1 MPGPCADLRLFV
13 YPSIPR
19 GEVLRLSEP
28 CFGRHGD
35 SHPNNSHGSD
45 RSPCIAMAAEPCS
58 YESFM
63 SGRPA
68 ANTFQYTGDWV
79 ILERMTRDC
88 TLVDDPRLADFFLVP
103 FLFGT
108 LSAADWQ
115 RCYPLK
121 RMLKKALK
129 RVISGAMLVHLNR
142 TTASRHVFLC
152 STDGQFCPATFGQG
166 DLQNA
171 TIVHLGDDNVWG
183 NHFRNR
189 YVLAARQ
196 KGQGVVWH
204 NALTVPHRVSQ
215 WLPPFARPNPL
226 APRPLLLSGNVN
238 LNRSSCRGLVAG
250 HLQRLAFSSNVSDR
264 VVLAGRMLAPGDAGQ
279 LAASSIFCLVPTGD
293 NKGFTAR
300 FYFVLLSGC
309 IPVRIDCWD
318 RRLGFHETAFPF
330 PSLINW
336 SKLVVSASMR
346 EGKRAAR
353 ESQRLFARLLSMRPS
368 ELLARRQYLAEV
380 AHWLTYDQRDARHDA
395 TAALLHELTQ
405 RDRRTARGPHR
416 PARYS

>member
-1 MPGPCADLRLFV
+1 LQWRPSLARTRASCPDGPQPTHSRHAACSDLALH
-13 YPSIPR
+13 YSIAPATR
-19 GEVLRLSEP
+19 VLLTLA
-28 CFGRHGD
+28 
-35 SHPNNSHGSD
+35 SHPFAPVYTALSWPS
-45 RSPCIAMAAEPCS
+45 RSKASSSKLLLRA
-58 YESFM
+58 
-63 SGRPA
+63 
-68 ANTFQYTGDWV
+68 QYTGDWV

-183 NHFRNR
+183 NHIRNR
-189 YVLAARQ
+189 YELAARQ

-238 LNRSSCRGLVAG
+238 LNRSQCHAFFILPFSCRSHPA
-250 HLQRLAFSSNVSDR
+250 
-264 VVLAGRMLAPGDAGQ
+264 APPEAVPSMARAPQ
-279 LAASSIFCLVPTGD
+279 LPAP
-293 NKGFTAR
+293 
-300 FYFVLLSGC
+300 
-309 IPVRIDCWD
+309 
-318 RRLGFHETAFPF
+318 
-330 PSLINW
+330 
-336 SKLVVSASMR
+336 
-346 EGKRAAR
+346 
-353 ESQRLFARLLSMRPS
+353 
-368 ELLARRQYLAEV
+368 
-380 AHWLTYDQRDARHDA
+380 A
-395 TAALLHELTQ
+395 TQ
-405 RDRRTARGPHR
+405 
-416 PARYS
+416 